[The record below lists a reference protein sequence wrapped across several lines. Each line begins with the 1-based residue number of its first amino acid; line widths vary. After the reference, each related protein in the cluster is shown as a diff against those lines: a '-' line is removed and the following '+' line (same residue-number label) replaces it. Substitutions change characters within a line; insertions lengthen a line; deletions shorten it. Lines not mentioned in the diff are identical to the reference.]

1 MRARTG
7 ALGFAFVG
15 VLAATVVAR
24 QAAMGGGDL
33 LALLGWALGTAAV
46 GGAVMGWAVRRLRR
60 ASVVVQLA
68 FLAGG
73 TAAIVSAGAWLGAQA
88 MFYSSHDLSAL
99 AVLLLAGGTA
109 GGVVAILAGEHLAR
123 STDQLVDLARQI
135 GDGAAPHEAL
145 STMNAEL
152 SRLGRELALSAQRLA
167 DARQQAQLV
176 EQSRRELVAWVSH
189 DLRTPLAGMRA
200 VTEALQD
207 GMAEDPA
214 TLARY
219 HQTLRDEVG
228 QLAGLIDDLFELSR
242 AQAGAIR
249 LELERLSL
257 GDLVSDAIAGLVPV
271 ASSKGVRF
279 EGRIESSGTDLTG
292 SAPELTRA
300 LRNILE
306 NAVRHTPADGSVIVE
321 VGRRGEDAF
330 VSVADGGGGVP
341 EAALSRI
348 FDAGFRGDPARSPG
362 GGAGLGL
369 AIARSFVE
377 AHQGRITV
385 RNGDAGACFTVW
397 LPLDPA
403 RRP

>member
-1 MRARTG
+1 MPLDFRVLPFLVA
-7 ALGFAFVG
+7 
-15 VLAATVVAR
+15 VLA
-24 QAAMGGGDL
+24 
-33 LALLGWALGTAAV
+33 WALGTAVV
-46 GGAVMGWAVRRLRR
+46 GGAGMTWAVGRLRS

-68 FLAGG
+68 LLAGG
-73 TAAIVSAGAWLGAQA
+73 TAAIVSAGAWLGARA
-88 MFYSSHDLSAL
+88 MFYSAHDLSAL

-123 STDQLVDLARQI
+123 STDQLVALARQI
-135 GDGAAPHEAL
+135 GDGTAPGQVL

-152 SRLGRELALSAQRLA
+152 SRLGQELALASQRLD
-167 DARQQAQLV
+167 DARNQARLV

-219 HQTLRDEVG
+219 HETLRDEVE
-228 QLAGLIDDLFELSR
+228 QLAVLIDDLFELSR
-242 AQAGAIR
+242 AQAGAIT

-257 GDLVSDAIAGLVPV
+257 GDLVSDAIAGLAPV
-271 ASSKGVRF
+271 AASKGVRL
-279 EGRIESSGTDLTG
+279 EGRIESTGTDLTG

-330 VSVADGGGGVP
+330 VSVADSGGGVP
-341 EAALSRI
+341 ELALPRI
-348 FDAGFRGDPARSPG
+348 FDAGFRGDPARTPG

-377 AHQGRITV
+377 AHQGHITV
-385 RNGDAGACFTVW
+385 RNDGAGACFTVW
-397 LPLDPA
+397 LPLDPGA
-403 RRP
+403 